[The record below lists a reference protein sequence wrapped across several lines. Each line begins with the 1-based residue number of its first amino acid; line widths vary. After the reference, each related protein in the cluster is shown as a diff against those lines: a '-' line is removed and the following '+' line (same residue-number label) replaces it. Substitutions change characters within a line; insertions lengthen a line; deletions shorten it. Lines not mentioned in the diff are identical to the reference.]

1 MLDASLRPFVDRL
14 VNPVGVWLAG
24 HGVSANAITI
34 FGFCLGTLAAVMISI
49 DHMQAGFLLI
59 ALNRLCDGL
68 DGAVARATGPS
79 DFGGYLDV
87 VLDFVFYAMIPLAF
101 AVNDPGNAVAA
112 AFLIFSF
119 VGTGT
124 SFLAY
129 AIMAEKY
136 GVKSVKHGKKS
147 FAYLGGLTEG
157 SETIILFLLMTLTP
171 AYFVYY
177 ASVFGALCWVTT
189 AYRIY
194 EARMLIEG

>member
-34 FGFCLGTLAAVMISI
+34 FGFCLGFLAAVMISI

-136 GVKSVKHGKKS
+136 GVKSVKHGKEIICLSWGVNRGKRDHHS
-147 FAYLGGLTEG
+147 FLVDDPDPCLFCLLRQCFWRLVLGHD
-157 SETIILFLLMTLTP
+157 
-171 AYFVYY
+171 
-177 ASVFGALCWVTT
+177 SVQN
-189 AYRIY
+189 I
-194 EARMLIEG
+194 